1 MKIAVG
7 LGNPGEKYAR
17 NRHNLGFMV
26 LDQII
31 KTYVVS
37 PHINKKFE
45 AILYFLDKNKLLIK
59 PQIFM
64 NDSGRVVKRIINF
77 YKLKPKDLLLVH
89 DDVDL
94 EFGRIKLQ
102 FARGS
107 AGHKGVESVIEALGS
122 VEFNRARI
130 GIGRPPAAAGPIETD
145 DWVLQDFSQTE
156 EIQTLVEEASKVV
169 INWLK
174 E

>member
-1 MKIAVG
+1 MKIIVG
-7 LGNPGEKYAR
+7 LGNPDGKYAK

-26 LDQII
+26 IDEII

-64 NDSGRVVKRIINF
+64 NDSGRAVRKVVNF
-77 YKLKPKDLLLVH
+77 YKCSPKNLLVVH

-94 EFGRIKLQ
+94 EFGQIKLQ

-107 AGHKGVESVIEALGS
+107 AGHKGVESVIEALES
-122 VEFNRARI
+122 VEFNRVRI
-130 GIGRPPAAAGPIETD
+130 GIGRPPSAAGPIETD

-156 EIQTLVEEASKVV
+156 KIQTLVEKASEVV

>member
-1 MKIAVG
+1 MKLVVG
-7 LGNPGEKYAR
+7 LGNPGKKYAR
-17 NRHNLGFMV
+17 NRHNVGLMV
-26 LDQII
+26 LDEII

-45 AILYFLDKNKLLIK
+45 AILYFLDKNRLLVK
-59 PQIFM
+59 PQAFI
-64 NDSGRVVKRIINF
+64 NDSGRAVKKIINF
-77 YKLKPKDLLLVH
+77 YKIELKDFLVVH

-94 EFGRIKLQ
+94 KFGQIRLQ

-107 AGHKGVESVIEALGS
+107 AGHKGVESVIEELGS
-122 VEFNRARI
+122 VEFNRVRI
-130 GIGRPPAAAGPIETD
+130 GIGRPSLAAGPMETD

-156 EIQTLVEEASKVV
+156 EIQTLVEETSEVV